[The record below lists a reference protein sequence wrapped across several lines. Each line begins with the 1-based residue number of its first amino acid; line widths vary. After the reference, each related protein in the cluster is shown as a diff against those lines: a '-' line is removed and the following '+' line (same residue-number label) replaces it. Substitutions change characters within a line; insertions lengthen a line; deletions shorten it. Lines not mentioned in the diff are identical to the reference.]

1 MDRLLGSI
9 IDDDTLYRI
18 IQAIITIL
26 ILVAVYLSIQI
37 ALALKFTKKGAA
49 DSKEA
54 ILQRKSFNRSTIF
67 ILIAGFFMLIHEFL
81 EGFEKDVADYTT
93 YELLELIALV
103 GLVLFL
109 YEWHKTLKKL
119 KKSDFDVV
127 LSRLP

>member
-9 IDDDTLYRI
+9 IDDSTLYRI

-26 ILVAVYLSIQI
+26 ILVAVYLGIQI
-37 ALALKFTKKGAA
+37 TLALKFTKKSAT
-49 DSKEA
+49 DSNSA
-54 ILQRKSFNRSTIF
+54 IPHRKSFNRNTIF
-67 ILIAGFFMLIHEFL
+67 ILIAGFFMFLHEFL

-93 YELLELIALV
+93 YELFELIALL

-109 YEWHKTLKKL
+109 YDWNKTLKKL

>member
-1 MDRLLGSI
+1 MDKLLGNI
-9 IDDDTLYRI
+9 IDDYTLYRI

-37 ALALKFTKKGAA
+37 TLALKFTKKSTA
-49 DSKEA
+49 DSKGA
-54 ILQRKSFNRSTIF
+54 ISQRKSFNRSIIF
-67 ILIAGFFMLIHEFL
+67 ILIAGIFMLLHEFL
-81 EGFEKDVADYTT
+81 QGFGKNVADYAT

-109 YEWHKTLKKL
+109 YEWNKTLKKL
-119 KKSDFDVV
+119 KKGDFDPL

>member
-9 IDDDTLYRI
+9 IDDYTLYRI
-18 IQAIITIL
+18 IQSIITIL

-37 ALALKFTKKGAA
+37 TLALKFTKKSVT
-49 DSKEA
+49 DSNSA
-54 ILQRKSFNRSTIF
+54 IPQRKSFNRNTIY
-67 ILIAGFFMLIHEFL
+67 ILVAGFFMFLHEFL

-93 YELLELIALV
+93 YEFFELIALS

-109 YEWHKTLKKL
+109 YDWHKTLKKL
-119 KKSDFDVV
+119 KKSDFEVV

>member
-9 IDDDTLYRI
+9 IDDYTLYRI

-26 ILVAVYLSIQI
+26 ILIAVYLGIQI
-37 ALALKFTKKGAA
+37 TLALKFTKKNAA
-49 DSKEA
+49 DSTGVVSR
-54 ILQRKSFNRSTIF
+54 IKSFNRNTIF
-67 ILIAGFFMLIHEFL
+67 IMIAGLFMFLHEFL

-93 YELLELIALV
+93 YELLELIALL

-109 YEWHKTLKKL
+109 YDWNKTLKKL

>member
-9 IDDDTLYRI
+9 IDDYTLYRI

-26 ILVAVYLSIQI
+26 ILVAVYLGIQI
-37 ALALKFTKKGAA
+37 TLALKFTKKSAT
-49 DSKEA
+49 DSNNA
-54 ILQRKSFNRSTIF
+54 IPSRKIFNKNTIF
-67 ILIAGFFMLIHEFL
+67 ILIAGFFMFLHEFL

-93 YELLELIALV
+93 YELFELIALL

-109 YEWHKTLKKL
+109 YDWNKTLKKL

>member
-9 IDDDTLYRI
+9 IDDYTLYRI

-26 ILVAVYLSIQI
+26 ILIAVYLGIQI
-37 ALALKFTKKGAA
+37 TLALKFTKKNAA
-49 DSKEA
+49 DSTGVVSQ
-54 ILQRKSFNRSTIF
+54 IKSFNKNTIF
-67 ILIAGFFMLIHEFL
+67 IMIAGLFMFLHEFL

-93 YELLELIALV
+93 YELLELIALL

-109 YEWHKTLKKL
+109 YDWNKTLKKL

>member
-9 IDDDTLYRI
+9 IDDYTLYRI

-26 ILVAVYLSIQI
+26 ILVAVYLGIQI
-37 ALALKFTKKGAA
+37 TLALKFTKKNAA
-49 DSKEA
+49 DQNDANSRTKN
-54 ILQRKSFNRSTIF
+54 FNKSTIF
-67 ILIAGFFMLIHEFL
+67 ILIAGFFMILHEFL

-93 YELLELIALV
+93 YELLELIALL

-119 KKSDFDVV
+119 KKGGFDTV

>member
-9 IDDDTLYRI
+9 IDDYTLYRI

-26 ILVAVYLSIQI
+26 ILIAVYLSIQI
-37 ALALKFTKKGAA
+37 TLALKFTKKSAT
-49 DSKEA
+49 DSNGV
-54 ILQRKSFNRSTIF
+54 ISQIKSFNKNTIF
-67 ILIAGFFMLIHEFL
+67 IMIAGLFMFLHEFL

-93 YELLELIALV
+93 YELLELIALL

-109 YEWHKTLKKL
+109 YDWNKTLKKL

>member
-9 IDDDTLYRI
+9 IDDYTLYRI

-26 ILVAVYLSIQI
+26 ILVAVYLGIQI
-37 ALALKFTKKGAA
+37 TLALKFTKKSAT
-49 DSKEA
+49 DSNSA
-54 ILQRKSFNRSTIF
+54 IPQRKSFNRNTIF
-67 ILIAGFFMLIHEFL
+67 ILIAGFFMFLHEFL
-81 EGFEKDVADYTT
+81 EGFEKDVADYAT
-93 YELLELIALV
+93 YELLELIALL

-109 YEWHKTLKKL
+109 YDWNKTLKKL

>member
-9 IDDDTLYRI
+9 IDDYTLYRI

-26 ILVAVYLSIQI
+26 ILIAVYLGIQI
-37 ALALKFTKKGAA
+37 TLALKFTKKNAA
-49 DSKEA
+49 DSTGV
-54 ILQRKSFNRSTIF
+54 ISQIKSFNKNTIF
-67 ILIAGFFMLIHEFL
+67 IMIAGLFMFLHEFL

-93 YELLELIALV
+93 YELLELIALL

-109 YEWHKTLKKL
+109 YDWHKTLKKL

-127 LSRLP
+127 LSKLP

>member
-9 IDDDTLYRI
+9 IDDSTLYRI

-26 ILVAVYLSIQI
+26 ILVAVYLGIQI
-37 ALALKFTKKGAA
+37 TLALKFTKKSATE
-49 DSKEA
+49 SSSA
-54 ILQRKSFNRSTIF
+54 IPQRKSFNRNTIF
-67 ILIAGFFMLIHEFL
+67 ILIAGFFMFLHEFL

-93 YELLELIALV
+93 YELLELIALL

-109 YEWHKTLKKL
+109 YDWNKTLKKL